1 MEALKDLGFVETG
14 EIRRPKSGE
23 YFIGQCRGEPCVA
36 QAPFDLKYQP
46 RRILKRIDKDVVSAS
61 EREEVCACYTEGKS
75 LCGNKHSMN
84 TIIHA
89 NVTCKKCLRIL
100 SRANDLITAEEI
112 VELSARTK
120 RITMKEALRQT
131 MEGGAVPVKPLELK
145 SGYLASY
152 TIIDNLPNSQLEVF
166 SVGAR
171 GKQVDPADAE
181 RLAKAILG
189 EYQLL
194 GNLMSKSMTHFM
206 KKVIA

>member
-14 EIRRPKSGE
+14 EIRRPKAGE

-46 RRILKRIDKDVVSAS
+46 RRILIRMDKDVVSAS

-100 SRANDLITAEEI
+100 SNANDLITLDEI
-112 VELSARTK
+112 VKLRGSAR
-120 RITMKEALRQT
+120 RVTMKEALRQT
-131 MEGGAVPVKPLELK
+131 MEGEIVKVTPTELK
-145 SGYLASY
+145 SGYFASY
-152 TIIDNLPNSQLEVF
+152 TIIDNLPHPQIEVF

-171 GKQVDPADAE
+171 GKAVDPADAE
-181 RLAKAILG
+181 RLAKAVLG
-189 EYQLL
+189 EYQPL

-206 KKVIA
+206 KKVRA